1 MKNTIENKIPNAQ
14 KQKGAT
20 LVEFA
25 IILPVFIIIIFGI
38 IEFSLLLY
46 NKGIITHAAREGARV
61 GVVYNFGTN
70 SNINNRITV
79 NDIIDEVNI
88 YIQNNL
94 ISFNPS
100 TPTIAV
106 DNLDNNSLNNCPNP
120 SASEERLRVR
130 VNYNYSFLVLPNFIA
145 ALAGGTNL
153 QSEAVMVCE

>member
-70 SNINNRITV
+70 SNINNRIPV